1 MFVFTVIIS
10 INTYSQYSDTYYI
23 GTGQDFET
31 IQGAIN
37 ALASDGIDGAVTMLI
52 KSGSYNEQIS
62 IPAIPGASAANTI
75 TFRSETLN
83 PNDVMIYFAPTTSGA
98 NWVIQLNG
106 CSYITLEYLKIVN
119 TTTGSYAKV
128 IAFNGTTEHNSIKN
142 NTLIGKSGN
151 QTSSDQAI
159 FYHYRQK
166 INSTEISN
174 NTFLGGSYAIY
185 FDIYSYP
192 GELSN
197 AIKINSN
204 TFSTHRG
211 LFIEAIDKVEIIGNT
226 ISTNNGNSLYLNRC
240 NQDIKVLNNKIT
252 SYATTAHNGML
263 LELCEASIAFRG
275 IIANNAIYVYDDGSN
290 TSNLGIELINC
301 TYQDIY
307 HNTVF
312 VKNTSSSGYACLI
325 NQGNNMKIKNNLFA
339 VENNGYAF
347 GNNTTLT
354 ECNNNNYFTP
364 GNHIA
369 KWNNE
374 NIYTLADL
382 KTASGA
388 NANSTDYLP
397 SFVSTANVDGLIPQT
412 HWLDNTGANLLSMV
426 PEDIEGV
433 ARTETPD
440 VGAYEF
446 TVADNSTYSGNLTI
460 KASGGDFTSFNEAID
475 ALKLQGISGSIN
487 VLVDPGTYSER
498 VVIPAIPGV
507 TSDNTITITSATG
520 DSTTVTLQYASTS
533 ESNNSTLI
541 FDGADYITVK
551 KMTLRNT
558 GSTYGRVITL
568 IGHASNIT
576 IENCVLVGSGS
587 AAETT
592 NRSIIYADKQKPQWL
607 LVKNNSFSNGS
618 NSITL
623 IGITSDRS
631 DKATI
636 TGNVISGGYASI
648 KLSYYTDFEISGN
661 QINSFTNIGF
671 YLYYCASPY
680 SVNANKLSSTVTPGR
695 GMLLERCSGTN
706 EGGLIFNNFV
716 HVENSSAV
724 YGIYMYIT
732 TSNTSIYNNSIN
744 VVSSNTGSRALY
756 YYFSTS
762 AENIIFKNNNYV
774 VTGPGLPF
782 HGTSSIGITESDYNN
797 FFTSG
802 TNIANWGGTSYTTL
816 ASLTAASGM
825 DTHSVNFDPNYLSD
839 SDLHTNSYWLDN
851 KGTPIPGIVTHDID
865 GEERHATTPD
875 IGADE
880 YTSTLIPL
888 EGEYTI
894 GPTGDFE
901 TFNIAINTLVQRGV
915 LGDVVLKVQNGIYY
929 EQMVIPQ
936 IAGAS
941 LDATITFE
949 SETGNAQDV
958 TIAFDPGLSNN
969 YIVKFEGGDYLTFQK
984 MTFQSGSNLY
994 SRIFVFEGKCEHNGI
1009 IDNILYGRSES
1020 TLDNKDAVIFAMDN
1034 NPLIHSATITD
1045 NYFIYGS
1052 YGIFFENINST
1063 YGENLVVS
1071 NNVLNTF
1078 QQGIYI
1084 KYFSAP
1090 KIEDN
1095 NITFI
1100 RADGVGI
1107 NAQYCYSATS
1117 ACMIIRNN
1125 RIYADNYTN
1134 ISTSGGIYLNQC
1146 NANESFRGLIANNI
1160 VRLGI
1165 DNSSKSYGINISNS
1179 SYLNFYFNTVNI
1191 TSNHLDDIAFY
1202 ATNSNYLNIS
1212 NNNFVLK
1219 GNLGD
1224 KSSSLGWAY
1233 YINNCTVNVSN
1244 YNNYYS
1250 ARRNFAHWNGINCET
1265 LQDLRNANG
1274 KDANSVSYF
1283 PAFRGG
1289 NNVYS
1294 SSSWIDNKGTH
1305 IASVTTDINGNL
1317 RSETTPDIGAY
1328 EFTSTL
1334 TPIPQGTFTVGF
1346 GGDYPDADSLANA
1359 LMELGIAG
1367 PVTFNFLAGSHLNT
1381 NFALKDIPG
1390 ANANDTVI
1398 VQSQSGNPANTII
1411 SCVQTETNNYIVK
1424 LNGTDFIT
1432 FQNLTFNAGGTTYSS
1447 LFRIDG
1453 NAKNINIFN
1462 NAFNG
1467 ATTSSDDPTNK
1478 SSIYIAD
1485 NQIVDNLL
1493 VKNNTL
1499 NNNSCGIYFG
1509 GYASYNHSNIIIQEN
1524 TFDGQ
1529 YRQIY
1534 FLRTN
1539 KPYILNNTLNNGKRY
1554 GIYLH
1559 YSPNDS
1565 RIIGNKVFSS
1575 NTNFYGIYIYYCDGT
1590 TANRGLIANN
1600 FVSANSSA
1608 SYNSHAIKVD
1618 NSNYQKIYHNSTM
1631 ITGAGAGSAFDVYL
1645 GGNIQSANNIFT
1657 NYGTD
1662 TYTFKSQNNT
1672 AITVSNYNDFYSTS
1686 SRNIRYNSVDYA
1698 TLAAYQ
1704 ATSFLDNNSLA
1715 VDPVFTST
1723 TDFHL
1728 LGASPVIGIA
1738 LPLTDV
1744 TTDIDSEDR
1753 DPSSPDMGADEFSCL
1768 FFMPPIVQDA
1778 SGCSNEAC
1786 PSLYAEG
1793 TNIKWYSDPELT
1805 NEIWS
1810 ANTFNPGITVAGV
1823 YTYYVTQAEGECTS
1837 VAAEVTLTIHAAPIL
1852 SAEITHIDCQGTDFG
1867 SINLTVSGST
1877 GPFSYIWSNDEI
1889 TQDIT
1894 GLAAGDYT
1902 VWVSDINGCSETET
1916 YTVTSPSEINL
1927 LIITEDTECNTNMGS
1942 ATVVASGGE
1951 VPYTYYWTTGE
1962 TGTVIDSLYSGIY
1975 FVTVT
1980 DALECSQ
1987 IGVATINDIGG
1998 PSITVESVTNVSCY
2012 GGSNGAISLSVSGG
2026 ASPYEYIW
2034 SNGAITEDINNIQAD
2049 QYEIQVTDSE
2059 GCKAVESIVVSE
2071 PSPIIISLNITQTT
2085 CGMNNGAAQV
2095 VATGGTPSYSYLW
2108 STGSTASQISGLG
2121 LGVYNVVVS
2130 DANACSA
2137 IKYFSISEIG
2147 APTVIIDSIYNGTCG
2162 NSDGAIYISVY
2173 GAYETYTYLWS
2184 NGAETEDLIGVDP
2197 GTYHVTVSDEGGCDA
2212 IQIATIPADKPEPNP
2227 ICLVTVDSDTYC
2239 NEIVWEKEYTAGVSH
2254 YNIYKE
2260 GSQSGVYNLI
2270 GSVGMDE
2277 ESVFVDTLSNVMQRS
2292 WRYKISVVDSCGVES
2307 ILSEHHKTMHLTMNL
2322 GLNNSVNLIWDHYE
2336 GFLYSTY
2343 YIYRRSNAD
2352 WELIATVPS
2361 NLTSYTDFDP
2371 VLDETLYYV
2380 IEIQHPYGCD
2390 PTKTNRNISRSNVTK
2405 GTEIETVP
2413 PPGVQ
2418 DVTACTNEEI
2428 PDLYA
2433 EGENITWYDDIDLL
2447 NQVGTGNTYSHGL
2460 TEPGVYTFYVTQTIN
2475 GLPGPAAQ
2483 VTLTIWA
2490 APELSAIITNIDCQY
2505 NEFGSIDLTVTG
2517 SDGPFNYLWSNDEIS
2532 QDINYLPAGNYTVI
2546 VSDINGCSEIGEYE
2560 VQSPSEIVLTITSQD
2575 SECNASTGSANV
2587 SASNGVPPYTY
2598 EWTNGGSG
2606 TSISNLSSGIY
2617 FVTVED
2623 SQGCSQLG
2631 VATISDVGGP
2641 TITVQSVTDVS
2652 CFGGSNGSINISVSG
2667 GSTPY
2672 IYEWSNGA
2680 ITEDTNN
2687 LPAGL
2692 YEIEVTDAI
2701 GCKATESIFVYQPDP
2716 IGLTLEKDNS
2726 SCGMSNGAA
2735 QVSVTGGTS
2744 PYSYSWS
2751 AGGNNPQISNLSA
2764 GAYSITV
2771 TDANTCSKTK
2781 YFTISETSAPVV
2793 IVDNVIPGNC
2803 GNSDGAAYITVYG
2816 SGESYTYLWSNGN
2829 ESEDLVGVDPDLYHV
2844 AVSDEL
2850 ECTAFQ
2856 IIPIH
2861 AVKPEI
2867 NPLCLIYV
2875 DSTLNKNVVVWEKQY
2890 TENVDSYNIYKEGS
2904 QAGVYNLAGSVDVSE
2919 QSIFVDDVSNA
2930 LQRPW
2935 RYRISVV
2942 DECGVESMLSE
2953 SHKTMHLSIN
2963 LEEDNDIVLH
2973 WNHYKGFDFDS
2984 YYIHRRSNLGWE
2996 QIGSVSSSTLSF
3008 TDDNPILDE
3017 FLFYVIEVQHSSGC
3031 NPAKTGVNS
3040 SFSNVSKGVKIVSG
3054 VLIFDS
3060 HILSIHLYPNPND
3073 GSFIVRIET
3082 SKQQEFWYSI
3092 YSISG
3097 QLIEKGPIGTLS
3109 GKSERKIIIPNISN
3123 GTYFFKVHGN
3133 YGTAVKKIVINK

>member
-1 MFVFTVIIS
+1 MFVLLIIFN
-10 INTYSQYSDTYYI
+10 INTYSQYSGTYYI
-23 GTGQDFET
+23 GAGQDFET
-31 IQGAIN
+31 LQGAID
-37 ALASDGIDGAVTMLI
+37 ALASDGVNGAVTMQI
-52 KSGSYNEQIS
+52 KTGNYNEQIS
-62 IPAIPGASAANTI
+62 IPAITGASAANTI
-75 TFRSETLN
+75 TFKSETQN
-83 PNDVMIYFAPTTSGA
+83 PDDVMLYFAPTTSGA
-98 NWVIQLNG
+98 NWVIRFDG
-106 CSYITLEYLKIVN
+106 CSYITMEYLKIVN
-119 TTTGSYAKV
+119 TTTGSYARV
-128 IAFNGTTEHNSIKN
+128 IAFNGTTEYNSIKN
-142 NTLIGKSGN
+142 NTLIGKSGS
-151 QTSSDQAI
+151 QTSSEQAI

-166 INSTEISN
+166 INYSEILN
-174 NTFLGGSYAIY
+174 NTFLGGSYAIC

-197 AIKINSN
+197 TVKINSN
-204 TFSTHRG
+204 TFSSYRG
-211 LFIEAIDKVEIIGNT
+211 LYIEAIDKVEIIGNT
-226 ISTNNGNSLYLNRC
+226 ISTNYGNSLYLNRC
-240 NQDIKVLNNKIT
+240 NQDIKVLDNKIT
-252 SYATTAHNGML
+252 SYATTAHDGML
-263 LELCEASIAFRG
+263 LEWCEAAIAFRG
-275 IIANNAIYVYDDGSN
+275 IIANNAVYVYDDGSN
-290 TSNLGIELINC
+290 FFNSGIELSNC

-325 NQGNNMKIKNNLFA
+325 NQGNNMKVKNNLFA

-354 ECNNNNYFTP
+354 ECDNNNYFTP

-374 NIYTLADL
+374 NIYTLTDL
-382 KTASGA
+382 KTVSGA
-388 NANSTDYLP
+388 NATSMDYLP
-397 SFVSTANVDGLIPQT
+397 SFVSTNNVDELIPQT
-412 HWLDNTGANLLSMV
+412 HWLDNTGANMLSIV

-433 ARTETPD
+433 SRTETPD

-446 TVADNSTYSGNLTI
+446 TAASDLTYSGELTI
-460 KASGGDFTSFNEAID
+460 KTSGGDFTSFNGAIA
-475 ALKLQGISGSIN
+475 ALSLQGISGAVNI
-487 VLVDPGTYSER
+487 LVDPGTYTER

-507 TSDNTITITSATG
+507 TSDNAITITSATA
-520 DSTTVTLQYASTS
+520 DSTSVTLQYASTS
-533 ESNNSTLI
+533 ESNNSTLV

-551 KMTLRNT
+551 KITLRNT
-558 GSTYGRVITL
+558 GSTYGQVITL

-576 IENCVLVGSGS
+576 IENCALVGSGS

-592 NRSIIYADKQKPQWL
+592 NRSIIYVDKQKPQWL
-607 LVKNNSFSNGS
+607 LVKNNRFSNGS

-623 IGITSDRS
+623 TGVTSDRS

-648 KLSYYTDFEISGN
+648 KLTYYTDFEISGN
-661 QINSFTNIGF
+661 QLNSFTNSGF

-716 HVENSSAV
+716 HVENTSTV
-724 YGIYMYIT
+724 YGIYLYIT

-744 VVSSNTGSRALY
+744 VVSSNTASRALNY
-756 YYFSTS
+756 YYSTS

-774 VTGPGLPF
+774 VTGPGHPF
-782 HGTSSIGITESDYNN
+782 YSNSTIGIIESDYNN

-802 TNIANWGGTSYTTL
+802 TNIANWGGTNHTTL

-851 KGTPIPGIVTHDID
+851 KGTPIPGIVTHDVD
-865 GEERHATTPD
+865 GDERHPTTPD

-880 YTSTLIPL
+880 YTSTLIPY

-894 GPTGDFE
+894 GPTGRFA
-901 TFNIAINTLVQRGV
+901 TFNTAIDSLVERGI
-915 LGDVVLKVQNGIYY
+915 LGHVAFKVQSGMYS

-1020 TLDNKDAVIFAMDN
+1020 TSDNKDAVICAIDN
-1034 NPLIHSATITD
+1034 NPLIHSATITG
-1045 NYFIYGS
+1045 NNFIYGS

-1063 YGENLVVS
+1063 YGENLVIS
-1071 NNVLNTF
+1071 NNILNTF

-1084 KYFSAP
+1084 KYFSSP

-1095 NITFI
+1095 TITFN
-1100 RADGVGI
+1100 RAEGVGI
-1107 NAQYCYSATS
+1107 NAQYCNSATG
-1117 ACMIIRNN
+1117 AGMIIRNN

-1134 ISTSGGIYLNQC
+1134 ITTSGGIYLNQC
-1146 NANESFRGLIANNI
+1146 NANESYRGLIANNL
-1160 VRLGI
+1160 VRVGI
-1165 DNSSKSYGINISNS
+1165 DNSSKSYGINISSS

-1224 KSSSLGWAY
+1224 KSSSMGWAY
-1233 YINNCTVNVSN
+1233 YLNNCTVNVSN
-1244 YNNYYS
+1244 FNNYYT
-1250 ARRNFAHWNGINCET
+1250 ARRHLAHWNGTNCQT
-1265 LQDLRNANG
+1265 LEDLRNANSM
-1274 KDANSVSYF
+1274 DANSVSYF
-1283 PAFRGG
+1283 PAFKDGD
-1289 NNVYS
+1289 NLISNS
-1294 SSSWIDNKGTH
+1294 PWIDNKGTP

-1317 RSETTPDIGAY
+1317 RNETTPDIGAY
-1328 EFTSTL
+1328 EFTSSL

-1346 GGDYPDADSLANA
+1346 GGDYSDAESMVNS

-1367 PVTFNFLAGSHLNT
+1367 PVTFNFLTGSHPGT
-1381 NFALKDIPG
+1381 TFALKDIPG
-1390 ANANDTVI
+1390 ASAIDTVVI
-1398 VQSQSGNPANTII
+1398 QSQSGDPSNTII
-1411 SCVQTETNNYIVK
+1411 SFVQTEANNYIVK
-1424 LNGTDFIT
+1424 LNGTDYIT

-1447 LFRIDG
+1447 IFSIDG
-1453 NAKNINIFN
+1453 NAKNINMLSNIL
-1462 NAFNG
+1462 NG
-1467 ATTSSDDPTNK
+1467 VSSSSDDAANK
-1478 SSIYIAD
+1478 SSIYIPE

-1493 VKNNTL
+1493 VENNTF

-1509 GYASYNHSNIIIQEN
+1509 GYASYNHSAIRITGN
-1524 TFDGQ
+1524 TYDGQ

-1534 FLRTN
+1534 LYKVN
-1539 KPYILNNTLNNGKRY
+1539 KPHISNNTLNNGKRY
-1554 GIYLH
+1554 GVYLH
-1559 YSPNDS
+1559 YCPNDLLVIS
-1565 RIIGNKVFSS
+1565 NKVFST
-1575 NTNFYGIYIYYCDGT
+1575 NTNFYGIYIHYCDGS

-1608 SYNSHAIKVD
+1608 AYNSHAIKVD
-1618 NSNYQKIYHNSTM
+1618 NSNYQRVYHNSTM
-1631 ITGAGAGSAFDVYL
+1631 ITGAGAGAAFDVYL

-1657 NYGTD
+1657 NLGSD
-1662 TYTFKSQNNT
+1662 TYTFKSHNNT

-1698 TLAAYQ
+1698 TLGAYQ
-1704 ATSFLDNNSLA
+1704 AVSFFDNNSLEI
-1715 VDPVFTST
+1715 DPVFTSSAN
-1723 TDFHL
+1723 FHL
-1728 LGASPVIGIA
+1728 LGTSPVIGMAIA
-1738 LPLTDV
+1738 LTDV
-1744 TTDIDSEDR
+1744 TTDIDGEDR
-1753 DPSSPDMGADEFSCL
+1753 DPISPDIGADEFSCL

-1778 SGCSNEAC
+1778 AGCSNEAC

-1805 NEIWS
+1805 NEIWA
-1810 ANTFNPGITVAGV
+1810 ANTFNPGVTEAGV

-1837 VAAEVTLTIHAAPIL
+1837 EAAVVTLTIWAAPEL
-1852 SAEITHIDCQGTDFG
+1852 SAEITHIDCQGTEFG
-1867 SINLTVSGST
+1867 SINLTVSGSA
-1877 GPFSYIWSNDEI
+1877 GPFSYLWSNDEV

-1894 GLAAGDYT
+1894 GLSAGDYT
-1902 VWVSDINGCSETET
+1902 VFVTDINGCFETET
-1916 YTVTSPSEINL
+1916 YTVTSPSEIIL

-1951 VPYTYYWTTGE
+1951 APYTYYWTTGE
-1962 TGTVIDSLYSGIY
+1962 TSTVIDSLYSGIY

-1998 PSITVESVTNVSCY
+1998 PSITIESVTDVSCY

-2026 ASPYEYIW
+2026 ATPYEYMW
-2034 SNGAITEDINNIQAD
+2034 SNGATTQDINNIQAG
-2049 QYEIQVTDSE
+2049 QYEIEVTDAD
-2059 GCKAVESIVVSE
+2059 GCKAVESIIVNE
-2071 PSPIIISLNITQTT
+2071 PSPILISLNITQTS
-2085 CGMNNGAAQV
+2085 CGMNNGSAQATV
-2095 VATGGTPSYSYLW
+2095 TGGTPPYTYSW
-2108 STGSTASQISGLG
+2108 SNGSTGTQITGLG
-2121 LGVYNVVVS
+2121 LGVYNVTVL

-2173 GAYETYTYLWS
+2173 GAYVTYTYLWS
-2184 NGAETEDLIGVDP
+2184 NGDETEDLVGVDP

-2212 IQIATIPADKPEPNP
+2212 IQVATIPADKPDPNP
-2227 ICLVTVDSDTYC
+2227 ICLVSVNSDTYY
-2239 NEIVWEKEYTAGVSH
+2239 NEVVWEKEYTEGISH
-2254 YNIYKE
+2254 YNVYKE
-2260 GSQSGVYNLI
+2260 GSQSGVYTLI
-2270 GSVGMDE
+2270 GSVGIDQ

-2292 WRYKISVVDSCGVES
+2292 WRYKISVVDSCGIES
-2307 ILSEHHKTMHLTMNL
+2307 ILSEYHKTMHLTMNL

-2336 GFLYSTY
+2336 GFSYNTYS
-2343 YIYRRSNAD
+2343 IYRRTND
-2352 WELIATVPS
+2352 EWELIATVPS

-2405 GTEIETVP
+2405 GTEVQTVP
-2413 PPGVQ
+2413 PPLVEN
-2418 DVTACTNEEI
+2418 VTACSNDDI
-2428 PDLYA
+2428 PNLYA
-2433 EGENITWYDDIDLL
+2433 EGENISWYDDIDLSNL
-2447 NQVGTGNTYSHGL
+2447 VGTGNEFDHGL

-2475 GLPGPAAQ
+2475 GLPGPAAE

-2505 NEFGSIDLTVTG
+2505 TEFGSIDLTITG
-2517 SDGPFNYLWSNDEIS
+2517 SDGPFNYLWSNDEIT
-2532 QDINYLPAGNYTVI
+2532 QDITGLNAGNYHVI
-2546 VSDINGCSEIGEYE
+2546 VSDINRCSETGEY
-2560 VQSPSEIVLTITSQD
+2560 SIIGPSEIVLSITTED
-2575 SECNASTGSANV
+2575 ANCNTNNGSATV
-2587 SASNGVPPYTY
+2587 IASNGVLPYTY
-2598 EWTNGGSG
+2598 EWTNGGN
-2606 TSISNLSSGIY
+2606 SNTIDNLYSGIY
-2617 FVTVED
+2617 YVTVKD
-2623 SQGCSQLG
+2623 NLGCSKFG
-2631 VATISDVGGP
+2631 IATVSNYEGP
-2641 TITVQSVTDVS
+2641 TITVESVTNIS
-2652 CFGGSNGSINISVSG
+2652 CFGGSNGAISLSVSG
-2667 GSTPY
+2667 GATPY
-2672 IYEWSNGA
+2672 LYLWSNGA
-2680 ITEDTNN
+2680 TTEDIDNI
-2687 LPAGL
+2687 LSGQH
-2692 YEIEVTDAI
+2692 EIEVTDGN
-2701 GCKATESIFVYQPDP
+2701 GCKSIKNIMVEEPDP
-2716 IGLTLEKDNS
+2716 ISITLVVNDATCGLSDGS
-2726 SCGMSNGAA
+2726 A
-2735 QVSVTGGTS
+2735 QANVTGGTS

-2751 AGGNNPQISNLSA
+2751 NGDNNSQISGLSA
-2764 GAYSITV
+2764 GVYSITV
-2771 TDANTCSKTK
+2771 SDYNTCTASKN
-2781 YFTISETSAPVV
+2781 FSINDRNAPVI
-2793 IVDNVIPGNC
+2793 IVDELIQGTC
-2803 GNSDGAAYITVYG
+2803 GNSDGAIYISAYSSNEPYNF
-2816 SGESYTYLWSNGN
+2816 LWSNGD
-2829 ESEDLVGVDPDLYHV
+2829 ETEDLIGVDPGLYHV
-2844 AVSDEL
+2844 IVTDDLGCSKIQFASIL
-2850 ECTAFQ
+2850 
-2856 IIPIH
+2856 
-2861 AVKPEI
+2861 AVKPEA
-2867 NPLCLIYV
+2867 NPLCIVYV
-2875 DSTLNKNVVVWEKQY
+2875 DSILNQNVIVWEKEY
-2890 TENVDSYNIYKEGS
+2890 TNNVDYYNVYKESS
-2904 QAGVYNLAGSVDVSE
+2904 QFGVYNLAGSVDVSE
-2919 QSIFVDDVSNA
+2919 QSVFVDDVSNTM
-2930 LQRPW
+2930 QRPW
-2935 RYRISVV
+2935 RYKLAVV
-2942 DECGVESMLSE
+2942 DDCGVESILSE

-2963 LEEDNDIVLH
+2963 LEEDNGIVLC
-2973 WNHYKGFDFDS
+2973 WNHYEGFDFDT
-2984 YYIHRRSNLGWE
+2984 YYIHRHSNIGWE
-2996 QIGSVSSSTLSF
+2996 QIGSVSNSTLSF

-3017 FLFYVIEVQHSSGC
+3017 FLYYIVEVQHASGC
-3031 NPAKTGVNS
+3031 NPAKTEINS

-3060 HILSIHLYPNPND
+3060 HILSLHLYPNPSD
-3073 GSFIVRIET
+3073 GSFIVQIET

-3109 GKSERKIIIPNISN
+3109 GKSEKKIIIPHIPS
-3123 GTYFFKVHGN
+3123 GTYFFKVYGN
-3133 YGTAVKKIVINK
+3133 YGTAIKKIVINK